1 MILWVHSSVLSH
13 TGCHGDEMADPRMRL
28 SRIYDVTDLIWRRH
42 MRQLANYEAD
52 LQANTIDEANT
63 LARLGCD
70 LPVSLVM
77 TRLDTLLARRRDLCE
92 KIRHETEKAQQ
103 ARLKLKRLDRR
114 LKKTE

>member
-1 MILWVHSSVLSH
+1 MS
-13 TGCHGDEMADPRMRL
+13 DPRMRL

-42 MRQLANYEAD
+42 MRQLALYEAD

-77 TRLDTLLARRRDLCE
+77 NRLDTLLARRRDLCE
-92 KIRHETEKAQQ
+92 KIRYETDKAQQ
-103 ARLKLKRLDRR
+103 AGLRLKRIDRR
-114 LKKTE
+114 LKKID